1 MVTLVFANL
10 SEKLQGAMQKLRSKG
25 KISPRDVKEILREVK
40 MALLEADVNF
50 KVVKNFVARV
60 EEKAVGEEVL
70 SSLTPGQQVVKIVQQ
85 ELTELMGS
93 EREDLNLTG
102 DIPVIML
109 VGLQGAGKTTATAK
123 LGNYLRK
130 NGKKPLLVAADI
142 YRPAAIEQLET
153 LGQQTGLEV
162 FSLGTGTSPRDIC
175 RGALSKAR
183 REGFEPVIIDT
194 AGRLHINEEMMT
206 ELKDLKKDIEPG
218 EILLVADAMT
228 GQDAVNLAE
237 SFNRDLGLTG
247 VILTKM
253 DGDARGGAALS
264 IKAVTDAPIKF
275 VGVGEKAD
283 ALEPFHPDRL
293 ASRILGMGDVLG
305 LIEKAEASYDR
316 EQARKMEQKLR
327 EASFTFDDF
336 LEQLHQVREMGPLED
351 IIGMLPG
358 MGNKKM
364 LKNLQVDEKQLVYT
378 EAIINSMTKKERQDP
393 EIIDG
398 SRRRR
403 IAHGSGTSTQEVNR
417 LLKQFKEMK
426 KMMKRFQKSGKSSMM
441 KTPFPF

>member
-1 MVTLVFANL
+1 MVFASL
-10 SEKLQGAMQKLRSKG
+10 SEKLQGAMQKLRGKG
-25 KISPRDVKEILREVK
+25 KISPRDVKAVMKEVK

-50 KVVKNFVARV
+50 RVVKDFVARV

-70 SSLTPGQQVVKIVQQ
+70 SSLTPGQQVVKIVHQ
-85 ELTELMGS
+85 ELTELMGR
-93 EREDLNLTG
+93 ERAELQLTG
-102 DIPVIML
+102 EIPVIML

-123 LGNYLRK
+123 LGKYLQK
-130 NGKKPLLVAADI
+130 GGKRPLLVAADV
-142 YRPAAIEQLET
+142 YRPAAIDQLET
-153 LGQQTGLEV
+153 LGQQTDLEV
-162 FSLGTGTSPRDIC
+162 FSLGTKTSPRDIC
-175 RGALSKAR
+175 RGALSQAR
-183 REGFEPVIIDT
+183 RDGMAPVIIDT
-194 AGRLHINEEMMT
+194 AGRLHINEEMMA
-206 ELKDLKKDIEPG
+206 ELADLKKDLKPA

-228 GQDAVNLAE
+228 GQDAVNLAQ
-237 SFNRDLGLTG
+237 SFNKDLGLTG

-264 IKAVTDAPIKF
+264 IKAVTDASIKF

-293 ASRILGMGDVLG
+293 ASRILGMGDMMS
-305 LIEKAEASYDR
+305 LIEKAEKSYDQ
-316 EQARKMEQKLR
+316 EQAAQMEKKMR

-364 LKNLQVDEKQLVYT
+364 LKKLQVDEKQLTYT
-378 EAIINSMTKKERQDP
+378 EAIINSMTRKERQSP

-403 IAHGSGTSTQEVNR
+403 IASGSGTSTQEVNR

-426 KMMKRFQKSGKSSMM
+426 KMMKRFQKPGKKSMM
-441 KTPFPF
+441 KNPFPF

>member
-10 SEKLQGAMQKLRSKG
+10 SEKLQGAMKKLRGKG
-25 KISPRDVKEILREVK
+25 KVSQRDVKEVMREVK

-50 KVVKNFVARV
+50 KVVKDFVKRV

-85 ELTELMGS
+85 ELTALMGS

-102 DIPVIML
+102 EIPVVML

-130 NGKKPLLVAADI
+130 NGKKPLLVAADV
-142 YRPAAIEQLET
+142 YRPAAIDQLET
-153 LGQQTGLEV
+153 LGKQTGIEV
-162 FSLGTGTSPRDIC
+162 FSLGTKTTPRDIC

-194 AGRLHINEEMMT
+194 AGRLHINEEMME
-206 ELKDLKKDIEPG
+206 ELKDLKQAINPG
-218 EILLVADAMT
+218 EILLVADSMT

-247 VILTKM
+247 VVLTKM

-264 IKAVTDAPIKF
+264 IKAVTSAPIKF

-305 LIEKAEASYDR
+305 LIEKSEASYDR
-316 EQARKMEQKLR
+316 EQAKKMEQKLR

-378 EAIINSMTKKERQDP
+378 EAIINSMTRKERQNPD
-393 EIIDG
+393 IIDG

-403 IAHGSGTSTQEVNR
+403 IALGSGTSSQEVNR

-441 KTPFPF
+441 KNPFPF